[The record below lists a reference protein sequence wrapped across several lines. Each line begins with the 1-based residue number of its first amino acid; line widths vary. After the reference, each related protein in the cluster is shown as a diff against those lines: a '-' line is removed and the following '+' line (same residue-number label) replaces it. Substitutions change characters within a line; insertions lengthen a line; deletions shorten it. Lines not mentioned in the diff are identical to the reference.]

1 MKINYLIDTD
11 WVIHFLNGT
20 QDIVDKLK
28 QLRTEGLAISII
40 TLAELYEGVFY
51 SRNPEASRDGLANF
65 LRGIVIIDI
74 DDEICTVFGKER
86 GRLRR
91 QGNIIGDFDLLIG
104 ATCLSYDFTLLT
116 NNVRHFERLEGLKVI
131 SSKK

>member
-74 DDEICTVFGKER
+74 DDTICTVFGKER

-91 QGNIIGDFDLLIG
+91 EGNIIGDFDLLIG